1 MHLTFVKKVV
11 IVPASATTGF
21 EFIFQRGKRGNSS
34 PTGSEI
40 SFLTSTQLKPR
51 TVAGSDF

>member
-1 MHLTFVKKVV
+1 MHLTFVKEVL

-21 EFIFQRGKRGNSS
+21 EFIFQRGRRGNSS

-40 SFLTSTQLKPR
+40 SFLTSTQQKPR
-51 TVAGSDF
+51 KAVE